1 MNDYG
6 STNVSGLLSI
16 VIPAYNERRRLG
28 RSLERIRDYARR
40 SDTRIEIVV
49 VDDGSTDGTAEVAQ
63 AFADE
68 DDAFA
73 GVSVLVNRN
82 NRGKGFS
89 VRRGILHA
97 RGDIVLMCDADES
110 APIEQVDVLRR
121 WLDRGFEV
129 VIGSRDAPD
138 AVLDPPQP
146 ILRRWMAWTFRFI
159 RRGVLLGRFSDT
171 QCGFKLFRGDAA
183 REIFAR
189 QTIDGWLFDC
199 EVLGLAER
207 LGYRIK
213 ELGITWQAHPDSR
226 VRPLRDG
233 LRALRDLLI
242 IRRRLARPESW
253 DVPDAD

>member
-1 MNDYG
+1 M
-6 STNVSGLLSI
+6 SCLLSI

-28 RSLERIRDYARR
+28 SSLERIRDYARR
-40 SDTRIEIVV
+40 SETRIEIVV
-49 VDDGSTDGTAEVAQ
+49 VDDGSTDGTAELVRKVAE
-63 AFADE
+63 AD
-68 DDAFA
+68 DTLAR
-73 GVSVLVNRN
+73 VSVLVNAI

-89 VRRGILHA
+89 VRRGMLQA
-97 RGDIVLMCDADES
+97 RGDVVLMCDADES
-110 APIEQVDVLRR
+110 APIEQVDVLWR

-159 RRGVLLGRFSDT
+159 RRGVLLRRFSDT
-171 QCGFKLFRGDAA
+171 QCGFKLFRADAA
-183 REIFAR
+183 REIFTR

-213 ELGITWQAHPDSR
+213 ELGITWGAHPDSR
-226 VRPLRDG
+226 VRPIRDG
-233 LRALRDLLI
+233 LRALRDLLVL
-242 IRRRLARPESW
+242 RRRLSRPESW
-253 DVPDAD
+253 DSPDAD

>member
-1 MNDYG
+1 M
-6 STNVSGLLSI
+6 SCLLSI

-28 RSLERIRDYARR
+28 PSLERIRDYARR
-40 SDTRIEIVV
+40 SEMRIEIVV
-49 VDDGSTDGTAEVAQ
+49 VDDGSTDGTAELVRK
-63 AFADE
+63 FADE
-68 DDAFA
+68 DDTLA
-73 GVSVLVNRN
+73 GVCVVVNPI

-89 VRRGILHA
+89 VRRGMLQA
-97 RGDIVLMCDADES
+97 RGDVVLMCDADES

-213 ELGITWQAHPDSR
+213 ELGITWRAHPESR
-226 VRPLRDG
+226 VRPIRDG
-233 LRALRDLLI
+233 MRALRDLWV
-242 IRRRLARPESW
+242 IRRRLSRPEFW
-253 DVPDAD
+253 DSPDAD

>member
-1 MNDYG
+1 M
-6 STNVSGLLSI
+6 SSLLSI

-28 RSLERIRDYARR
+28 PTLERIRDYARR
-40 SDTRIEIVV
+40 SEMRIEIVV
-49 VDDGSTDGTAEVAQ
+49 VDDGSTDGTAELVQ

-68 DDAFA
+68 DDAFI
-73 GVSVLVNRN
+73 GVRLLVNPI
-82 NRGKGFS
+82 NRGKGYS
-89 VRRGILHA
+89 VRRGMLHA
-97 RGDIVLMCDADES
+97 RGEIVLMCDADES
-110 APIEQVDVLRR
+110 APIEQVDVLRP

-138 AVLDPPQP
+138 AVLDPPP
-146 ILRRWMAWTFRFI
+146 PVLRRWMAWTFRFI

-183 REIFAR
+183 RAIFTR

-213 ELGITWQAHPDSR
+213 ELGITWRAHPDSH
-226 VRPLRDG
+226 VRPIRDG
-233 LRALRDLLI
+233 MRALRDLLI
-242 IRRRLARPESW
+242 IRRRLSRPVYW
-253 DVPDAD
+253 DAHDSD